1 MIAGKPAIRR
11 ASSGTFF
18 IRAGNSSRRRVVHR
32 LLAVVLLAVV
42 CFGTASDMCQGW
54 SSHAGD
60 RRSCCARMENHCAS
74 WSPDDCCEKGEQRR
88 TRDVARSAPLPAP
101 DMTAGP
107 AVTPFVFVDR
117 ADGLQAL
124 ADRPSSHLLNAV
136 FLI

>member
-1 MIAGKPAIRR
+1 MIARKPAIRR
-11 ASSGTFF
+11 TSSGAFF

-42 CFGTASDMCQGW
+42 CFGTAADVCQGW

-88 TRDVARSAPLPAP
+88 TRDTVRAVPLPAP
-101 DMTAGP
+101 DMTPGP
-107 AVTPFVFVDR
+107 AVTPLVFVDS
-117 ADGLQAL
+117 DDDLQAL
-124 ADRPSSHLLNAV
+124 AGRPSSHLLYAV